1 MRFENRI
8 IDFLRKGANS
18 AGFFL
23 RLLTESAETSGE
35 NNKTNNAANGG
46 VFNFRTDNLDDG
58 TDPVGWYGND

>member
-1 MRFENRI
+1 MKI
-8 IDFLRKGANS
+8 QDKIVGILRKGANS

-23 RLLTESAETSGE
+23 QLLAESAETSDE
-35 NNKTNNAANGG
+35 NYKTNNAAHGG